1 MNNTPYIHHL
11 PGLLNAEMLAAVH
24 QLLANAPFADG
35 RLTATDAAREVKRNL
50 QVDVNDRS
58 VMPQL
63 QQVIGM
69 ALMQEPKFQVELY
82 AARVYPFLFSK
93 CEPGM
98 GYGWHVDSPVM
109 GNPPVRTDLAMT
121 IFLSDPSTY
130 EGGEL
135 VIRTDKGETSYKPA
149 MGDAIVYPCQ
159 YVHCVNDVRS
169 GVRVAAVSWIQC
181 SVRSME
187 QRLLL
192 SDLKRTHSLLS
203 AKDAQSPETQGVL
216 QAWSNL
222 LRMWAEV

>member
-1 MNNTPYIHHL
+1 MNNSSYIHHL
-11 PGLLNAEMLAAVH
+11 PGLLNAEMLQAVR
-24 QLLANAPFADG
+24 QLLEKAPFTDG
-35 RLTATDAAREVKRNL
+35 RATATDAAREVKRNL
-50 QVDVNDRS
+50 QVDVNDRT

-63 QQVIGM
+63 QQIIGM
-69 ALMQEPKFQVELY
+69 ALMNQPKFQFDLY

-121 IFLSDPSTY
+121 IFLSEPSTY

-135 VIRTDKGETSYKPA
+135 VIRSESGETLYKPA

-187 QRLLL
+187 KRLLL
-192 SDLKRTHSLLS
+192 AGLKNTHSQLA
-203 AKDAQSPETQGVL
+203 AKDAQSAETQGVL